1 LNLEKSL
8 IDVAVVFARE
18 YGNTILPINYV
29 RGVPISGRLRL
40 AKILDDQERIV
51 SEIEQLVDPVVN
63 QFDIDSIRFLDGS
76 VHSGYLWAHDLTELT
91 AEKKYMDLMVTVADL
106 YLADENPIDADN
118 RVEDIFF
125 VGALMGRAYD
135 FSKREIYSD
144 FLFKF
149 LEQVNP
155 QSDSNLWWHS
165 NSSPYYWGRGNAFA
179 ALGFAEAL
187 SFLPAT
193 ETDFQK
199 SVTKHRAHLDALIS
213 YQHESGAWSQVI
225 DNPDTY
231 LELTSTA
238 ILGYVL
244 ARGIRGGWLSQDYF
258 PYLEKAWIGISNY
271 IDSNGQVRNAC
282 AGTGPLST
290 LLEYIQRPTV
300 EGHDD
305 RSGGFVLW
313 FAVEYAS
320 LLMKK
325 PFNN

>member
-1 LNLEKSL
+1 MKPETSLLN
-8 IDVAVVFARE
+8 VAAVFARE
-18 YGNTILPINYV
+18 YGNTVLPVNYV

-40 AKILDDQERIV
+40 AKLLEDDATVI
-51 SEIEQLVDPVVN
+51 SEIEYLVNSIVN
-63 QFDIDSIRFLDGS
+63 QFDIGSIRFLDGS

-91 AEKKYMDLMVTVADL
+91 GEAKYMDLLVRVADL

-125 VGALMGRAYD
+125 VGALLGRAYD
-135 FSKREIYSD
+135 FSKRETYVN
-144 FLFKF
+144 FLSQY
-149 LEQVNP
+149 LDQVNP
-155 QSDSNLWWHS
+155 QPDSNLWWHS

-187 SFLPAT
+187 SYMSVT
-193 ETDFQK
+193 ETGFQK
-199 SVTKHRAHLDALIS
+199 SVVKHRTHLDALIS

-225 DNPDTY
+225 NNQDTY

-244 ARGIRGGWLSQDYF
+244 ARGIRGGWLSEDYSSS
-258 PYLEKAWIGISNY
+258 LEKAWMGVTNF
-271 IDSNGQVRNAC
+271 IDSTGQVRNAC

-313 FAVEYAS
+313 FAAEYAA
-320 LLMKK
+320 LVMQK
-325 PFNN
+325 PFDS